1 MQVNTYF
8 KPKANYTDPA
18 ARTQEIKKK
27 KKKYQN
33 LEPKK
38 KPSIRKLKNPNH
50 VWRLS
55 PVQISNAKKKKKRK
69 KKRN

>member
-50 VWRLS
+50 V
-55 PVQISNAKKKKKRK
+55 
-69 KKRN
+69 